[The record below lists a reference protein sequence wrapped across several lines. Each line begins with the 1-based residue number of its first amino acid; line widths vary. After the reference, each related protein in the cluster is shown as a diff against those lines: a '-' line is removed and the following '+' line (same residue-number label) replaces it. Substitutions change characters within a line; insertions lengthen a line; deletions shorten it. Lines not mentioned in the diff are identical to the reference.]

1 MPAIELT
8 EEQRRRLETVRADVE
23 DAFVDTYGH
32 TELGDAIDY
41 LLDTYTPPAAADGQT
56 DMEVIATADYT
67 ALQHVA
73 TDVDGVPG
81 SGIGADEMRG
91 QLLAELGAEALAA
104 RLNESDTDEDATAGA
119 TASDSIPEDATTATD
134 EDDGEPAGEA
144 RETADESDVDDEAD
158 DDGVGDDGDSE
169 DGDQDVDSDDADDGG
184 VTVGPGGGDVLSAA
198 NRLLDANDDKWR
210 EGGGDTPYEV
220 DLPDGTT
227 EGVRT
232 KDDVRQLLFRH
243 YA

>member
-1 MPAIELT
+1 MPTIELT
-8 EEQRRRLETVRADVE
+8 EQQRRRLETVRADVE

-32 TELGDAIDY
+32 TELEDAIDY
-41 LLDTYTPPAAADGQT
+41 LLDTYTPPATADGQT

-91 QLLAELGAEALAA
+91 RLLAELGAGALAA
-104 RLNESDTDEDATAGA
+104 RLNDSDTDDDA
-119 TASDSIPEDATTATD
+119 TASDSVPEDATTPAD
-134 EDDGEPAGEA
+134 EDDGEPAEDAG
-144 RETADESDVDDEAD
+144 ETADESDADGED
-158 DDGVGDDGDSE
+158 DDTEGGVDGDSDGEGGDTE
-169 DGDQDVDSDDADDGG
+169 DGDDDADDSG